1 MSGQPTQ
8 PVLFE
13 TLPTA
18 SGHRF
23 GRATLNTP
31 ASLNALSLAMVDLL
45 DPRLAA
51 WAADPRIAGVV
62 LDAAGDKAFCAGGD
76 VVALARDLTRSWW
89 PRARASHIDLGFD
102 SALPAL
108 PVLANAALLR
118 EALTNLVHNAL
129 RYTPA
134 GGHVTVTVQR
144 ADRAALLGVHDD
156 GPGLEPD
163 ELPRASERFF
173 RGRHARPGGTG
184 LGLPIVRAVAER
196 HGGTLELRNGAD
208 GRGFVARL
216 RLPLHPADARK
227 PAPTQGKP

>member
-1 MSGQPTQ
+1 PPGA
-8 PVLFE
+8 VRE
-13 TLPTA
+13 
-18 SGHRF
+18 
-23 GRATLNTP
+23 
-31 ASLNALSLAMVDLL
+31 ALLAIRQQLDDAARQINQMLALAHADAAEAPLEPVDL
-45 DPRLAA
+45 
-51 WAADPRIAGVV
+51 
-62 LDAAGDKAFCAGGD
+62 
-76 VVALARDLTRSWW
+76 VALARDLTRSWW
-89 PRARASHIDLGFD
+89 PRARAAQIDLGFD

-134 GGHVTVTVQR
+134 GGHVTVTVEH
-144 ADRAALLGVHDD
+144 AGGDALLGVHDD

-196 HGGTLELRNGAD
+196 HGGALELRNGAD

-216 RLPLHPADARK
+216 RLPLHPADAPK
-227 PAPTQGKP
+227 PASTQGKP